1 MARSR
6 SEARPLYVGLRV
18 RSLDRSVRFYRTLGF
33 RPTIRRRTAL
43 GEFAQLEHPVH
54 RFTLELNHLR
64 PGSRFYE
71 PYAKGSEMDHVGFWV
86 DDVDAWARRLCRAG
100 GKVCLPPFDTGIV
113 IPPRPTFGGR
123 ASYVADPDGIW
134 IELMGP
140 RKRRTNPQRPSRA
153 GRAGVR

>member
-6 SEARPLYVGLRV
+6 HRARPLYVGLRV

-54 RFTLELNHLR
+54 RFTLELNHFR
-64 PGSRFYE
+64 PGGPFYE
-71 PYAKGSEMDHVGFWV
+71 PYEKGSELDHVGFWV